1 MFSTRRLVSCL
12 PRTST
17 LQVHARAAFHASSPA
32 YVNVGDHVPNLNVLH
47 ENSPG
52 DKVNLAAEL
61 VGNGL
66 IIGVPAAFSP
76 SCSNSHIPGYINHP
90 KLSSAGQVFVVSVND
105 AFVYLFMFPILDRSS
120 TDLDDCS
127 MKAWASALDPSNASG
142 IRFLADPAGEFT
154 RTLDLAFDGG
164 AVFGGDRSKRYA
176 LVVED
181 GKVKQVHVEP
191 DNTGVDVS
199 TAEKVLKDW

>member
-1 MFSTRRLVSCL
+1 M
-12 PRTST
+12 
-17 LQVHARAAFHASSPA
+17 
-32 YVNVGDHVPNLNVLH
+32 
-47 ENSPG
+47 
-52 DKVNLAAEL
+52 
-61 VGNGL
+61 
-66 IIGVPAAFSP
+66 
-76 SCSNSHIPGYINHP
+76 
-90 KLSSAGQVFVVSVND
+90 VSVND

-142 IRFLADPAGEFT
+142 VSELYDTLLRLHCTLSVHLSKHILWFILVSLSRSSHFITHHLQIRFLADPAGEFT

-191 DNTGVDVS
+191 DNTGVDGMYFS
-199 TAEKVLKDW
+199 LA